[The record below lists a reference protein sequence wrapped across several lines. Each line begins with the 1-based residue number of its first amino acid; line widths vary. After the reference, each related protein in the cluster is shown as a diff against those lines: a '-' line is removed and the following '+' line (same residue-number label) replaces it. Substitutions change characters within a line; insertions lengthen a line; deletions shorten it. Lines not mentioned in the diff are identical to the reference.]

1 MDLKLLKRKF
11 CGKILYWMDTFK
23 NCKTKNYFNELFEKI
38 EELNKKELPSK
49 ISNYSLRV
57 DEHNQ
62 KTIEFDFETDYG
74 KRHIYIWRNVKDSYF
89 ITYSKDK
96 EELYTLNVYKGY
108 IYTLGDTSF
117 TAEEIYYS
125 WLEFSYYIFMQN
137 DEINIAKIFANNN
150 RNVKLQKLFNE
161 GAV

>member
-11 CGKILYWMDTFK
+11 CGKILYWIDKFK
-23 NCKTKNYFNELFEKI
+23 NYKTKNYFNELFEKI
-38 EELNKKELPSK
+38 EGLNKKELPSK

-57 DEHNQ
+57 DKHNQ
-62 KTIEFDFETDYG
+62 KIIELDFETDYG